1 MIGRL
6 FRRKNIDTAPLARL
20 VRHHRIGV
28 NVAGDAIETARNR
41 LALGAGLFVLAFAAI
56 SLRFVDLTVLRDGA
70 EPGLA
75 AAAGGSGTDADRAEI
90 VDRNGVVLA
99 MSIPTQSLFANPRLV
114 QEPVEAA
121 RKLAAVLPGSDLA
134 DLTAKLKADKSFIW
148 LKRNLTPHEVQ
159 QVNALGIPGIDFQR
173 EDRRVYP
180 EGDLVSHVVGYA
192 GIDNVGL
199 AGVEQYFDA
208 ALRNGDPVTLSIDVR
223 LQRIVR
229 QEIEFAMKK
238 FDAIGAAGLVL
249 DVKSGEILAM
259 VSVPGFDPNLSRTIN
274 DDARF
279 NRVTLGVYEMGSTFK
294 LFNIAMA
301 LDSGKVTMN
310 SSVNASVPLQIDRFT
325 IHDDHPQSRWLSVP
339 EVIKFSSN
347 IGSAKIAEEVGVDIQ
362 RAFFDKIGFL
372 KPIKIELPESAAP
385 LYPNPWRKINMLT
398 ISFGHGMAVT
408 PLHLAMGVAGEV
420 NNGLL
425 VQPTLLRRSGPA
437 PEGQQI
443 ISTHTARNLRQL
455 MRLVVEDGT
464 GKNAEVAGYVPGGKT
479 GTSEKVGAH
488 GGYRKKS
495 LLSTFVGA
503 FPMTDPRYVILVSID
518 EPKGNKESYGYATAG
533 WVAAP
538 AFGKILQRMAALY
551 LIRPVNDPTSIL
563 PSLAPKKPVPPVAK
577 PATAPVVAAPAA
589 KVQGGPAVA
598 SN

>member
-6 FRRKNIDTAPLARL
+6 FRRKKIDTAPLARL

-99 MSIPTQSLFANPRLV
+99 MSIPTQSLFANSRLV
-114 QEPVEAA
+114 PEPDEAA
-121 RKLAAVLPGSDLA
+121 RKLAKVLVGSDVA
-134 DLTAKLKADKSFIW
+134 DLAAKLKAEKSFIW
-148 LKRNLTPHEVQ
+148 LKRNLTPREVQ

-208 ALRNGDPVTLSIDVR
+208 GLRNGDPVTLSIDVR

-229 QEIEFAMKK
+229 QEIEIAMKK
-238 FDAIGAAGLVL
+238 FDAVGAAGLVL
-249 DVKSGEILAM
+249 DVRTGEILAM
-259 VSVPGFDPNLSRTIN
+259 VSVPGFDPNFARTIT
-274 DDARF
+274 DDSRF

-294 LFNIAMA
+294 LFNTAMA
-301 LDSGKVTMN
+301 LDSGKFNMN
-310 SSVNASVPLQIDRFT
+310 STVNASAPLQIDKFT
-325 IHDDHPQSRWLSVP
+325 IHDDHPQSRWLSLP

-347 IGSAKIAEEVGVDIQ
+347 IGSAKIADDVGIEAQ
-362 RAFFDKIGFL
+362 RAFFEKIGFL
-372 KPIKIELPESAAP
+372 KAIKVELPESASP
-385 LYPNPWRKINMLT
+385 LYPNPWRRINVLT
-398 ISFGHGMAVT
+398 IAFGHGMAVT
-408 PLHLAMGVAGEV
+408 PLHLAMGVGGEV

-425 VQPTLLRRSGPA
+425 VQPTLLRRLGPP
-437 PEGQQI
+437 PEGQRI
-443 ISTHTARNLRQL
+443 ISATTSRQLRQL
-455 MRLVVEDGT
+455 MRLVVEEGT
-464 GKNAEVAGYVPGGKT
+464 GKNADVAGYVTGGKT

-518 EPKGNKESYGYATAG
+518 EPKGNKESYGFATAG

-538 AFGKILQRMAALY
+538 AFAKIVQRMAALY
-551 LIRPVNDPTSIL
+551 LIPPVNDPTAIL
-563 PSLAPKKPVPPVAK
+563 PSLAAKKP
-577 PATAPVVAAPAA
+577 PAPQTSTPTAPVAAP
-589 KVQGGPAVA
+589 KPNQGGPAVA